1 MSINKTL
8 PGPQVV
14 SRKIIVNDAIVSSA
28 AGPQFG
34 LTQPANSI
42 IEKIFVR
49 VLEAP
54 VLGTGGDIGLEIGTE
69 TSAPFDNIIV
79 NATGDDN
86 LLDGG
91 TTLPV
96 NTLFEL
102 TAGTANTTW
111 AGQGL
116 ATGDASSET
125 ASNLVTVDT
134 DINLQFTT
142 SVAVTTAGKFEV
154 SFVFRVFE

>member
-1 MSINKTL
+1 MATNKTY

-14 SRKIIVNDAIVSSA
+14 SKRCIVRDALSSSG

-34 LTQPANSI
+34 LMQPANSI
-42 IEKIFVR
+42 IEKIYVR
-49 VLEAP
+49 VLKAP
-54 VLGTGGDIGLEIGTE
+54 VIESGDIGIEVGTE

-86 LLDGG
+86 LLDAG
-91 TTLPV
+91 TTLPINV
-96 NTLFEL
+96 LYEL

-116 ATGDASSET
+116 ATGDTTSET
-125 ASNLVTVDT
+125 ASNMVTENTAV
-134 DINLQFTT
+134 NFQFTT
-142 SVAVTTAGKFEV
+142 STAVSTNGDFEV

>member
-1 MSINKTL
+1 MAINKTL

-14 SRKIIVNDAIVSSA
+14 SKRVIARDALTGSG

-42 IEKIFVR
+42 IEKIYVR
-49 VLEAP
+49 VLKAP
-54 VLGTGGDIGLEIGTE
+54 VISEGDIGIEVGTE

-86 LLDGG
+86 LLDAG

-96 NTLFEL
+96 NVLYEL
-102 TAGTANTTW
+102 TAGTADTTW

-116 ATGDASSET
+116 ATGDGASET

-134 DINLQFTT
+134 DVNFQFTT
-142 SVAVTTAGKFEV
+142 STAVSTNGDFEV

>member
-1 MSINKTL
+1 MGLTKTY
-8 PGPQVV
+8 PGPQIV
-14 SRKIIVNDAIVSSA
+14 SRRVIARDALASSG

-42 IEKIFVR
+42 IEKIYVR
-49 VLEAP
+49 VLKAP
-54 VLGTGGDIGLEIGTE
+54 VIGEGDIGIEVGTE
-69 TSAPFDNIIV
+69 TSTPFDNIIV

-86 LLDGG
+86 LLDAG
-91 TTLPV
+91 TTLPINV
-96 NTLFEL
+96 LYEL

-116 ATGDASSET
+116 ATGDTTSET
-125 ASNLVTVDT
+125 ASNLVTVNT
-134 DINLQFTT
+134 DINFQFTT
-142 SVAVTTAGKFEV
+142 STAVSTNGDFEV